1 MLKPSFS
8 EFEVLAKGHDMV
20 PVYSECL
27 ADLETPVSV
36 LSRFVG
42 DEHVLLLESVEGGER
57 FGRYSFI
64 GVNPHGVFT
73 VAGGKASYEENG
85 VRRELAHEGNALN
98 ALRQVVGGRR
108 VAPTPGLPPLFG
120 GALGYIGYEAVNLF
134 EELPPPKSAP
144 GTPDSV
150 FMVTD
155 EMIVFDNVMHTIKVM
170 ICVRTEDYAT
180 PRDAYDDAAVRAEV
194 LMKRIEVPCRV
205 RREAPLAG
213 TLPRLESNMR
223 REDFCAMVDKAR
235 EYIRQGEVIQVVL
248 SQRFSAPAVS
258 SPLQIYR
265 ALRLINPS
273 PYTFFLKLG
282 GLVLAGSSPET
293 MVKLEHGR
301 SSLRP
306 IAGTRRRGK
315 TQAEDSAM
323 ADELLSDEK
332 ERAEHLMLVDLGRND
347 LGRTAVPNSVQVK
360 TFMSVERYSHVMH
373 LVSDVDAMID
383 PKADALDLIRTT
395 FPAGTLSGA
404 PKIRAMEL
412 INELEPGPRGVY
424 GGGVGYLS
432 YNGNMDLAITIRTI
446 EMRDN
451 MIYIQVGAGI
461 VYDSVPE
468 NEYEE
473 TINKAKGLFKAVN
486 LAAKGFALG
495 DEG

>member
-1 MLKPSFS
+1 MLKPSFR

-98 ALRQVVGGRR
+98 ALRQVVGERR

-170 ICVRTEDYAT
+170 ICVRTEDYANL
-180 PRDAYDDAAVRAEV
+180 RDAYDDAAVRAEV

-315 TQAEDSAM
+315 TQA
-323 ADELLSDEK
+323 
-332 ERAEHLMLVDLGRND
+332 
-347 LGRTAVPNSVQVK
+347 
-360 TFMSVERYSHVMH
+360 
-373 LVSDVDAMID
+373 
-383 PKADALDLIRTT
+383 
-395 FPAGTLSGA
+395 
-404 PKIRAMEL
+404 
-412 INELEPGPRGVY
+412 
-424 GGGVGYLS
+424 
-432 YNGNMDLAITIRTI
+432 
-446 EMRDN
+446 
-451 MIYIQVGAGI
+451 
-461 VYDSVPE
+461 
-468 NEYEE
+468 
-473 TINKAKGLFKAVN
+473 
-486 LAAKGFALG
+486 
-495 DEG
+495 